1 MDSEAV
7 MRLSTKARVAV
18 TTMMELAIR
27 GQVTLR
33 ELLASQGISVS
44 YIEQIFARLRRQ
56 GLVRGI
62 RGPSGGYR
70 LARSAS
76 EITVAEII
84 TSAEEPLAGTYA
96 GEQGTGPD
104 EKNNLSYD
112 LCRRLSGKIYDFL
125 NGITLA
131 QCVEQP
137 RPQAVERGRERQHE
151 RKWSDT

>member
-7 MRLSTKARVAV
+7 MRLSTKGRVAV
-18 TTMMELAIR
+18 TAMMELAIR
-27 GQVTLR
+27 RQVTLR

-44 YIEQIFARLRRQ
+44 YIEQILARLRRQ
-56 GLVRGI
+56 GLVQGI
-62 RGPSGGYR
+62 RGPGGGYR
-70 LARSAS
+70 LARFAS

-84 TSAEEPLAGTYA
+84 TSAEEPLSGTYA
-96 GEQGTGPD
+96 GEQGTEAD
-104 EKNNLSYD
+104 EENDLTYD
-112 LCRRLSGKIYDFL
+112 LWRRLSGKIYDFL

-137 RPQAVERGRERQHE
+137 RPQAVEGRRGRQHE

>member
-1 MDSEAV
+1 

-70 LARSAS
+70 LARSA
-76 EITVAEII
+76 
-84 TSAEEPLAGTYA
+84 YA

-104 EKNNLSYD
+104 EENDLSYD